1 MQGNIIKNSVRHFS
15 FECSKRRT
23 DSLLQAK
30 YKNAKSY
37 WKLLKD
43 SVSNNQPTDI
53 TFNTFTKYSLSQLTI
68 QMIASSSLTK
78 ILNILIK
85 DF

>member
-1 MQGNIIKNSVRHFS
+1 MINARKNYKNSVRHFN

-43 SVSNNQPTDI
+43 SVSNNQPTYI
-53 TFNTFTKYSLSQLTI
+53 TFNMFTEY
-68 QMIASSSLTK
+68 
-78 ILNILIK
+78 
-85 DF
+85 F